1 MNKKNKRNPWKHFVR
16 KYLNKNEFET
26 HLDTIKEMMLEK
38 SKKSYTTI
46 FKTFQFTIQL
56 INGKE
61 MFVHNQ
67 YYNLGGIHK

>member
-1 MNKKNKRNPWKHFVR
+1 MTKKNKRNPWKHFVR
-16 KYLNKNEFET
+16 KYLNKNEFEN
-26 HLDTIKEMMLEK
+26 HLNTVKEMMVKNQKQTL
-38 SKKSYTTI
+38 TTV

-61 MFVHNQ
+61 MFVHNH